1 MEPTLAELEVIVRP
15 KTRTIIV
22 ACVLAVLAVSAGCAT
37 QKSARQI
44 EYEAMVQA
52 IEDMEAAMQEL
63 LEVQAEA
70 RRGE

>member
-1 MEPTLAELEVIVRP
+1 MRP
-15 KTRTIIV
+15 KTRNIIL
-22 ACVLAVLAVSAGCAT
+22 ACVLVGISVAAGCAT

-63 LEVQAEA
+63 LEVQEEV
-70 RRGE
+70 RNN

>member
-1 MEPTLAELEVIVRP
+1 MRP
-15 KTRTIIV
+15 KPRIIMV
-22 ACVLAVLAVSAGCAT
+22 ACLLAVLAVAVGCAT

-63 LEVQAEA
+63 LEVQAEV
-70 RRGE
+70 RGSD